1 MFSQIFKA
9 TLETLYMLL
18 LSGFLSTLFGIPLGV
33 GLYLCSRSRR
43 LKTLYALLD
52 LLVNIFRSIPFIIL
66 VLLLI
71 PVTKNVM
78 GTIIGPN
85 AAIFNLTI
93 AAMPFMARLS
103 ENSFNAVP
111 SGIIDSS
118 NSMGL
123 NKWQMVTKVLIPE
136 TLPDQIGNITVLLIN
151 LVTYTA
157 IAGAVGAGGL
167 GQLAI
172 NYGYYRFQWDVVL
185 YAVIVLVAISQL
197 LQFTGGKLA
206 KGLRK

>member
-1 MFSQIFKA
+1 
-9 TLETLYMLL
+9 
-18 LSGFLSTLFGIPLGV
+18 
-33 GLYLCSRSRR
+33 
-43 LKTLYALLD
+43 
-52 LLVNIFRSIPFIIL
+52 IFRSIPFIIL

-93 AAMPFMARLS
+93 AAIPFMARLS

-197 LQFTGGKLA
+197 LQFTGGRLA
-206 KGLRK
+206 KGMRK

>member
-151 LVTYTA
+151 SRNLHRHSGSGRGRRSWPAGDQLWLLPIPVGRSSLRCDRSCGDQPASSVHRRKTGER
-157 IAGAVGAGGL
+157 IA
-167 GQLAI
+167 
-172 NYGYYRFQWDVVL
+172 
-185 YAVIVLVAISQL
+185 
-197 LQFTGGKLA
+197 
-206 KGLRK
+206 

>member
-18 LSGFLSTLFGIPLGV
+18 LSGFLATLFGIPLGV

-93 AAMPFMARLS
+93 AAIPFMARLA
-103 ENSFNAVP
+103 ENSFNGVP
-111 SGIIDSS
+111 PGIIDSS

>member
-1 MFSQIFKA
+1 MFANIFSA
-9 TLETLYMLL
+9 TLETLYMVF
-18 LSGFLSTLFGIPLGV
+18 LSGFLSSIFGILLGV

-43 LKTLYALLD
+43 LKGLYTFLD
-52 LLVNIFRSIPFIIL
+52 LIVNIFRSIPFIIL

-71 PVTKNVM
+71 PVTKRAM

-93 AAMPFMARLS
+93 AATPFMARLS

-111 SGIIDSS
+111 AGIIDSS

-123 NKWQMVTKVLIPE
+123 NRWQMFTRVLIPE
-136 TLPDQIGNITVLLIN
+136 TLPDQIGNVTVLLIN
-151 LVTYTA
+151 LVTFTA

-172 NYGYYRFQWDVVL
+172 NYGYYRFQWDVVF
-185 YAVIVLVAISQL
+185 YAVIVLVGISQL
-197 LQFTGGKLA
+197 IQFTGGKLS
-206 KGLRK
+206 KKLRR

>member
-1 MFSQIFKA
+1 MAGEILKA
-9 TLETLYMLL
+9 TLETLYMVIVSGLL
-18 LSGFLSTLFGIPLGV
+18 ATLFGIPLGV
-33 GLYLCSRSRR
+33 CLYLLSKSVKFRN
-43 LKTLYALLD
+43 LYIVLD
-52 LLVNIFRSIPFIIL
+52 LIVNVFRSIPFIIL

-93 AAMPFMARLS
+93 AAIPFMGRLS
-103 ENSFNAVP
+103 ENSFNGIP
-111 SGIIDSS
+111 RGIIDSS
-118 NSMGL
+118 DSMGL
-123 NKWQMVTKVLIPE
+123 NRSQLILRVLIPE
-136 TLPDQIGNITVLLIN
+136 TLPEQIGNVTVLLIN

-185 YAVIVLVAISQL
+185 YAVIVLVSISQV
-197 LQFTGGKLA
+197 LQFTGGRLS
-206 KGLRK
+206 RFFRR